1 MDMFPDTALVRQI
14 QQDLDQIIQLGVQ
27 NITRLIRANDAALAS
42 TLQTRQQ
49 ANTGRV
55 PKEQKDEGMDS
66 SLAVR
71 LVREGL
77 LTPTLLRQLQ
87 KEWSKDQKQGAS
99 SRITMNT
106 DHLEKGKRK
115 KKKWIC
121 MFACVTASSGNFN
134 NIQ

>member
-42 TLQTRQQ
+42 TSQTRQQ

-99 SRITMNT
+99 SQITMNT

-115 KKKWIC
+115 KKKWIF
-121 MFACVTASSGNFN
+121 MFACVTSSSGNFN
-134 NIQ
+134 DIQ